1 MEFMDVLSNRR
12 AVRDFT
18 SDRLDRFA
26 IERLIGAAILAPSAM
41 NLQPWAFAA
50 LLDPERID
58 SYAERAG
65 RWLLENETGFGEAGR
80 EILERPGF
88 SVFYHAPALVIVMAQ
103 SSSTQSSAAQA
114 AEDCCLA
121 AQNLML
127 AARDQ
132 GIGSC
137 WIGFARPWLNLPS
150 TKKELALPDGY
161 TVVAPIVLGYPKA
174 WPESHGRKPPEIHWI

>member
-1 MEFMDVLSNRR
+1 MELMDVLGNRR
-12 AVRDFT
+12 AVRDYKG
-18 SDRLDRFA
+18 DRLSRLA
-26 IERLIGAAILAPSAM
+26 IERLIGAAILAPSAI

-50 LLDPERID
+50 LLDPDRID
-58 SYAERAG
+58 SYAERAA
-65 RWLLENETGFGEAGR
+65 RWLIENETDLGEAGR

-88 SVFYHAPALVIVMAQ
+88 SVFYHAPALVLVMAQ
-103 SSSTQSSAAQA
+103 SAATQAI
-114 AEDCCLA
+114 EDSCLA
-121 AQNLML
+121 AQNLLL

-150 TKKELALPDGY
+150 TKKELALPEGY

-174 WPESHGRKPPEIHWI
+174 WPESHGRKPAEIHWL